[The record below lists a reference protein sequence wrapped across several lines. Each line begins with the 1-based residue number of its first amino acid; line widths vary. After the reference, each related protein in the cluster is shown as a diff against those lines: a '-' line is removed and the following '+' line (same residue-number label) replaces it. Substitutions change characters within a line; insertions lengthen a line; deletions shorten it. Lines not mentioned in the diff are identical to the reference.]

1 MGIKLANVKSGVQSR
16 PGVLCRIDNPYSH
29 LAASI
34 IIQAFEDLKA
44 LDGDKKRRI
53 DSEYVWET
61 EIMKFLRSEWCG
73 LLLSCQS
80 AITQENI
87 EATAEAILKY

>member
-1 MGIKLANVKSGVQSR
+1 MGVKLANVKSGVQSR
-16 PGVLCRIDNPYSH
+16 PGVLCRIDNPYAH

-80 AITQENI
+80 TITQENI
-87 EATAEAILKY
+87 EAAAEAILKY

>member
-1 MGIKLANVKSGVQSR
+1 MGIKLANVKSVARSK
-16 PGVLCRIDNPYSH
+16 PGALCNIDEPFSH

-44 LDGDKKRRI
+44 LDGGKKRRI

-61 EIMKFLRSEWCG
+61 EIMKFLRSDWCG

-87 EATAEAILKY
+87 EAAAEAILKY